1 MTKVRKWSQ
10 VRDSLKGLRMAR
22 DLSIEMTTTMYIE
35 PVMVMCWNW
44 DLSQA
49 EAEDERKDLDGVYRR
64 YEVGVP
70 AQVSVQLQPLQAGV
84 HQEHQ
89 QEESVDNGQTAEE
102 LGEGGA
108 DVIPGEDDDC
118 DGVGEDTEDREAGEE
133 DSLVGRR

>member
-1 MTKVRKWSQ
+1 
-10 VRDSLKGLRMAR
+10 MAR

-44 DLSQA
+44 YLTQA

-108 DVIPGEDDDC
+108 DIIPGEDDDC

>member
-1 MTKVRKWSQ
+1 M
-10 VRDSLKGLRMAR
+10 
-22 DLSIEMTTTMYIE
+22 
-35 PVMVMCWNW
+35 
-44 DLSQA
+44 
-49 EAEDERKDLDGVYRR
+49 YRR

-70 AQVSVQLQPLQAGV
+70 AQVSVQLQPLQPGV

-108 DVIPGEDDDC
+108 DIIPGEDDDC